1 MFIICIIM
9 IMVSCLLFVGV
20 VRYFSGIVSLM
31 FIIYL
36 FQGFAEAMD
45 RDFTSRDPAEEEMM
59 NNIIAGDG
67 DDADYS
73 SQFLNLEDL
82 DDRRDGS
89 GEAPEG
95 EEADGSGEAPEGE
108 DDGSGS
114 RTLVITKTSDVY

>member
-1 MFIICIIM
+1 
-9 IMVSCLLFVGV
+9 
-20 VRYFSGIVSLM
+20 
-31 FIIYL
+31 
-36 FQGFAEAMD
+36 MD